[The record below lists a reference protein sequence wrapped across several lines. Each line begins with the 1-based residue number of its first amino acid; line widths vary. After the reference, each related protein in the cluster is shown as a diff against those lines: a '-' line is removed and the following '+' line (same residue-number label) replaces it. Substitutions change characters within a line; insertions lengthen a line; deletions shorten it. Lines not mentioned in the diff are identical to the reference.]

1 MSHVIDRF
9 IELCREKGYS
19 YGRADDNTVVII
31 AEHLKAYDEVMSVVN
46 DGNDRAD
53 VAKWRTKGGQV
64 VITVCF
70 IS

>member
-1 MSHVIDRF
+1 MSHVIDR
-9 IELCREKGYS
+9 IIKLCREKGYN
-19 YGRADDNTVVII
+19 YGTVDDDKVVIL
-31 AEHLKAYDEVMSVVN
+31 AKHLKAYDEVMSVVN

-53 VAKWRTKGGQV
+53 VAKWRTKGGMV